1 MTRSALIVVAL
12 LAGCPS
18 AVQDPYADWPD
29 PSETF
34 PWGVPAETDL
44 APYEE
49 VRWETETWDP
59 FVDQALAAQ
68 YLIKASQHRQGA
80 PPEVVEHHRLMNAA
94 LPALTGE
101 GVRLSFVG
109 DVMWLGTSW
118 SSFALS
124 VAGLLD
130 GDLRIGNLE
139 TPVVAGEST
148 DLDDLGLYTF
158 NAPPELLD
166 GLPLDALQLNNNH
179 SVDLGDDGLE
189 ATLAVVASRGFVGTG
204 VDSHALV
211 DVGGLRIALLSYTWG
226 LNGRGPSDR
235 HELFVVPFGHI
246 QDGELDLTG
255 LEGDVVAA
263 RAGGADVVVVLPH
276 WGFEYEYYADPWFLQ
291 IGRRMVE
298 AGADL
303 VVGSGPHVVQ
313 PVEVCAV
320 NQPAEVPAIGRCSV
334 RSAGGERTA
343 AILYS
348 LGNFDTVQ
356 PTIPVRTGLVATV
369 DVGPSGVLGLGWEAV
384 VTVPGGDGKEVRPLA
399 ELAEDDVDYAI
410 ERGRLRAHIGADWE
424 R

>member
-1 MTRSALIVVAL
+1 MLI
-12 LAGCPS
+12 GCPS
-18 AVQDPYADWPD
+18 APENPYGAWPD
-29 PSETF
+29 SRATF
-34 PWGVPAETDL
+34 PWGVSAETDL
-44 APYEE
+44 ESWEE

-59 FVDQALAAQ
+59 FVDQSTAAA

-80 PPEVVEHHRLMNAA
+80 PPEVVEHHRVMNGA
-94 LPALTGE
+94 LPPLAGG

-118 SSFALS
+118 STFALP

-139 TPVVAGEST
+139 TPVVPGQST

-158 NAPPELLD
+158 NAPVELLD

-179 SVDLGDDGLE
+179 SLDLGDDGLE
-189 ATLAVVASRGFVGTG
+189 ATLAEVSAAGFTATG
-204 VDSHALV
+204 VDSHATI

-235 HELFVVPFGHI
+235 HELFVVPFGHV
-246 QDGELDLTG
+246 QDGEMDLSG
-255 LEGDVVAA
+255 LAADVAA
-263 RAGGADVVVVLPH
+263 AREGGADIVVVLPH

-291 IGRRMVE
+291 LGRRFVE
-298 AGADL
+298 VGADL
-303 VVGSGPHVVQ
+303 VVGHGPHVVQ
-313 PVEVCAV
+313 PAEICSV
-320 NQPAEVPAIGRCSV
+320 NRPDEVPDLGTCSV
-334 RSAGGERTA
+334 RAEGDARTA
-343 AILYS
+343 ALLYS

-356 PTIPVRTGLVATV
+356 PTIPVQTGLVATV
-369 DVGPSGVLGLGWEAV
+369 EVGAGGVLGMGWEAV

-410 ERGRLRAHIGADWE
+410 EEGRLRAHIGAAWQ